1 LRELSLHILDI
12 AENALDAG
20 ATFIGIFLSEK
31 RADDLFR
38 ITIEDNGRGIPS
50 ENLEKVLD
58 PFFTTRQT
66 RRVGLGLS
74 LFRETSRRCGGT
86 FALISREGSGTRVE
100 ATFGLGHIDLPP
112 MGDIAG
118 CISTLLMGQP
128 RLNLVYEHEVD
139 GEKFTFDT
147 REIREGLEEVPIDN
161 PRVLMH
167 LNQMIRDSEAA
178 LRDTAPSASET
189 PGPR

>member
-1 LRELSLHILDI
+1 LREMSLHILDI
-12 AENALDAG
+12 AENGLDAG
-20 ATFIGIFLSEK
+20 ATFIGIFLSET
-31 RADDLFR
+31 RADDLLSV
-38 ITIEDNGRGIPS
+38 TIEDNGLGISS
-50 ENLEKVLD
+50 ENLEKVMD
-58 PFFTTRQT
+58 PFYTTRQT

-86 FALISREGSGTRVE
+86 FKLTSREGRGTRVE
-100 ATFGLGHIDLPP
+100 ATFGLTHIDLPP

-118 CISTLLMGQP
+118 CISTILMGHP
-128 RLNLVYEHEVD
+128 HLDLVYDHEVD

-147 REIREGLEEVPIDN
+147 REIKEGLEEVPISN

-167 LNQMIRDSEAA
+167 LTEMIRKSEAA
-178 LRDTAPSASET
+178 LREVGPSASKT

>member
-20 ATFIGIFLSEK
+20 ATFIGIFLSEN
-31 RADDLFR
+31 RADELFR

-86 FALISREGSGTRVE
+86 FTLTSRVGRGTRVE
-100 ATFGLGHIDLPP
+100 ATFGLSHIDLPP
-112 MGDIAG
+112 MGDISG
-118 CISTLLMGQP
+118 CISTILMGHPQVD
-128 RLNLVYEHEVD
+128 LLYDHEVD

-147 REIREGLEEVPIDN
+147 REIREGLEEVPIHN
-161 PRVLMH
+161 PRVLVQ
-167 LNQMIRDSEAA
+167 LAQMIRKSEAA
-178 LRDTAPSASET
+178 LRTMAPSASKS

>member
-12 AENALDAG
+12 TENGLDAG
-20 ATFIGIFLSEK
+20 ATSIRIFISES
-31 RADDLFR
+31 RAENLFK

-50 ENLEKVLD
+50 EELEKVMD
-58 PFFTTRQT
+58 PFFTTRET

-86 FALISREGSGTRVE
+86 FKLTSREGRGTRVE

-118 CISTLLMGQP
+118 CISTILIGHPRMDLL
-128 RLNLVYEHEVD
+128 YDHEVD

-147 REIREGLEEVPIDN
+147 REIKEGLEEVPINN
-161 PRVLMH
+161 PKVLMH
-167 LNQMIRDSEAA
+167 LTQMIRQSEEA
-178 LRDTAPSASET
+178 LRNSASSASKS

>member
-12 AENALDAG
+12 IENGLDAG
-20 ATFIGIFLSEK
+20 ATSIRIFISES
-31 RADDLFR
+31 RAEDLFR

-50 ENLEKVLD
+50 EDLEKVMD
-58 PFFTTRQT
+58 PFFTTRET

-86 FALISREGSGTRVE
+86 FKLTSREGRGTLVE
-100 ATFGLGHIDLPP
+100 ATFGRGHIDLPP

-118 CISTLLMGQP
+118 CISTILMGYP
-128 RLNLVYEHEVD
+128 RVDLLYDHEVD

-147 REIREGLEEVPIDN
+147 REIKEGLEEVPINN
-161 PRVLMH
+161 PKVLMH
-167 LNQMIRDSEAA
+167 LTQMIRQSEEA
-178 LRDTAPSASET
+178 LKESASSASKS
-189 PGPR
+189 PGPH